1 MDTVQWYFKI
11 NRRDIAYMKF
21 ILESYEGLGVL
32 RTIDPRS
39 GIVEV
44 MVPPGLEKDMEMVLE
59 GLGDEISIDR
69 IEYPSTNYDVSR

>member
-32 RTIDPRS
+32 RTIDPRG

-44 MVPPGLEKDMEMVLE
+44 MVPPGLEEDMEMVLE
-59 GLGDEISIDR
+59 GLRHEISIER
-69 IEYPSTNYDVSR
+69 IEHL

>member
-1 MDTVQWYFKI
+1 MDTTRWYFKVK
-11 NRRDIAYMKF
+11 RRDIAYMKF

-44 MVPPGLEKDMEMVLE
+44 MVPPGLEEDLEMVLE
-59 GLGDEISIDR
+59 GLGDEIPIER
-69 IEYPSTNYDVSR
+69 IERP

>member
-32 RTIDPRS
+32 RTIDARS
-39 GIVEV
+39 GVVEV
-44 MVPPGLEKDMEMVLE
+44 MVPPGLEKDMEMVLQ

-69 IEYPSTNYDVSR
+69 IEYPSTNYEVPR

>member
-39 GIVEV
+39 AIVEV
-44 MVPPGLEKDMEMVLE
+44 MVPPGLEEDMEMVLE
-59 GLGDEISIDR
+59 GLRDEISMER
-69 IEYPSTNYDVSR
+69 IEHL

>member
-11 NRRDIAYMKF
+11 NREDIAYMKF

-32 RTIDPRS
+32 RTIDPQN

-44 MVPPGLEKDMEMVLE
+44 MVPPGLEQDMEMVLE
-59 GLGDEISIDR
+59 GLRDEISIER
-69 IEYPSTNYDVSR
+69 IEYPQREEFR

>member
-1 MDTVQWYFKI
+1 MDTVEWYFRI
-11 NRRDIAYMKF
+11 RRRDIAYLKF

-32 RTIDPRS
+32 RTIDPRE

-59 GLGDEISIDR
+59 GLGYEIPIER
-69 IEYPSTNYDVSR
+69 IELPGSTSQR

>member
-1 MDTVQWYFKI
+1 MDTTRWYFKI
-11 NRRDIAYMKF
+11 KRRDIAYMKF

-44 MVPPGLEKDMEMVLE
+44 MVPPGLEEDLEMVLE
-59 GLGDEISIDR
+59 GLGDEIPIER
-69 IEYPSTNYDVSR
+69 IERP

>member
-32 RTIDPRS
+32 RTIDARS

-69 IEYPSTNYDVSR
+69 IEYPSTNYEVSR

>member
-32 RTIDPRS
+32 RTIDARS

-44 MVPPGLEKDMEMVLE
+44 MVPPGLEKDMEMVLD

-69 IEYPSTNYDVSR
+69 IEYPSTNNEVSR

>member
-1 MDTVQWYFKI
+1 MDTVEWYFRI
-11 NRRDIAYMKF
+11 RRRDIAYLKF

-32 RTIDPRS
+32 RTIDPRE

-59 GLGDEISIDR
+59 GLGNEIPIER
-69 IEYPSTNYDVSR
+69 IELPGSTSQR